1 MARTLNINITDISFC
16 PYGLTSPLSYEYPAF
31 DRFDSRTDFAL
42 SSSMTHLA
50 VAFRTSNLNASSG
63 NLRKSRQTFWVNIVD
78 HDSERTITSRTTFVE
93 MQPWENDGIHR
104 VDIPLRPSQLA
115 ANRYYHIEITV
126 PGINDGTPLVSKE
139 FRLVKVPGLEPRGFY
154 TPHWSTLMD
163 NAVSYDDFTDTVT
176 TPTRYI
182 SKLMPHMEIDA
193 TGKDTYPQLYV
204 TFLLTRNIGAWDSM
218 PEIMITLVGETGNR
232 ITERA
237 NLITANDLYYKFLE
251 AEEILVQM
259 PVSRELELGGY
270 FYAEIST
277 LGCPIAGSV
286 FDVYPLNDPVPG
298 ELINDDIRFIP
309 GYTDSMGVDILIER
323 NNELELKQQVLSAEK
338 EKKDET
344 TRLDSL
350 IGLDSVKA
358 KVVSYRRLIEFN
370 SMREKAG
377 LRSSNPPLHCLFLGS
392 PGTGKTTVAK
402 IMGEILRECGVLS
415 KGHVVMRERST
426 LLGKYY
432 SSEGENVNQALEEAR
447 GGILFIDEAY
457 QLNQP
462 DDPKDP
468 GRFVLE
474 SLMTAL
480 ADESNRDWMLIL
492 AGYTE
497 PMMGLFELNPGLKS
511 RIPESNHYIFEDFSE
526 NQLLEIAEGYL
537 RERDFHLSAGARETL
552 SSRLH
557 ADYMT
562 RGKDFGNARHVINLI
577 ETDIFPAMATRVSSL
592 NAPTIEQL
600 SRIEQSDIPM
610 SAPARKAL
618 TSPRPSIGFKL
629 RS

>member
-1 MARTLNINITDISFC
+1 MARTLNINITDISIR

-31 DRFDSRTDFAL
+31 DRFDSCTDFAL

-63 NLRKSRQTFWVNIVD
+63 NLRKSRHTFWVNVVD
-78 HDSERTITSRTTFVE
+78 HDAERIITSRTTFVE

-115 ANRYYHIEITV
+115 TNRYYHIEITV
-126 PGINDGTPLVSKE
+126 PGINDGTLLISKE

-176 TPTRYI
+176 TPDRYI
-182 SKLMPHMEIDA
+182 SKLMPRMEIDA

-204 TFLLTRNIGAWDSM
+204 TFLITRNIGAWDSM

-277 LGCPIAGSV
+277 LGCPIAGSM
-286 FDVYPLNDPVPG
+286 FDVYPLHEPIPG

-309 GYTDSMGVDILIER
+309 EYTDRKGLDILIER
-323 NNELELKQQVLSAEK
+323 NNRWESSREVLAEEE
-338 EKKDET
+338 EKVDHI

-377 LRSSNPPLHCLFLGS
+377 LKSSNPPLHCLFLGS

-402 IMGEILRECGVLS
+402 IMGEILHECGILS

-457 QLNQP
+457 QLYHP
-462 DDPKDP
+462 EDPKDP
-468 GRFVLE
+468 GRFVIE
-474 SLMTAL
+474 TLMTAL
-480 ADESNRDWMLIL
+480 ADENNRDWMLIL

-497 PMMGLFELNPGLKS
+497 PMMGLFKINPGLKS
-511 RIPESNHYIFEDFSE
+511 RIPESNHYVFEDFSE
-526 NQLLEIAEGYL
+526 EQLLEIATGYL
-537 RERDFHLSAGARETL
+537 EDRDFHLSDEASAALSARI
-552 SSRLH
+552 H
-557 ADYMT
+557 ADYIT
-562 RGKDFGNARHVINLI
+562 RDKDFGNARHVINLI
-577 ETDIFPAMATRVSSL
+577 ETDIFPAMATRVSRL
-592 NAPTIEQL
+592 KAPTVEQL
-600 SRIEQSDIPM
+600 SIIEPADIPL
-610 SAPARKAL
+610 SAPARKTP

-629 RS
+629 RG